1 MDSVHIRV
9 RKDMKYKFHYQTEAA
24 DIWKLSMYGIY
35 GSMLGMVNIIFTAA
49 MLLLA
54 VRFWPSVNIFIK
66 ILLIIAAS
74 LFTVVQPLA
83 IYMRA
88 KRQTET
94 IHQDMEI
101 GFDDKGIHVKT
112 SAGNSDLKWSMI
124 RGVTRKSSMIIIYTT
139 DKHGFVL
146 TNKTLG
152 KQKEDFYKYVASKI
166 NK

>member
-1 MDSVHIRV
+1 MDSVHVRV
-9 RKDMKYKFHYQTEAA
+9 GKDMKFKFHYQTEAT

-35 GSMLGMVNIIFTAA
+35 SSMLGMVNIIFTAA
-49 MLLLA
+49 MFLLT
-54 VRFWPSVNIFIK
+54 VKFWSSENIFIK

-94 IHQDMEI
+94 FPQDMEI
-101 GFDDKGIHVKT
+101 GFDDKGIHVIT

-124 RGVTRKSSMIIIYTT
+124 RGVTQKNSMIIIYTT

-152 KQKEDFYKYVASKI
+152 KQKEDFYKYAASKI
-166 NK
+166 KE